1 MSMNYPL
8 GAFQY
13 YDKENDKT
21 HIQWS
26 YVDDPNLTHF
36 EIEVYDENLRKW
48 VKADGRNGV
57 YPKQSKRGSNY

>member
-1 MSMNYPL
+1 MNHPL
-8 GAFQY
+8 GVFQY
-13 YDKENDKT
+13 FDSQTGKT

-48 VKADGRNGV
+48 VKHDGRNGV
-57 YPKQSKRGSNY
+57 VVKQQKKGSNY

>member
-1 MSMNYPL
+1 MNHPL

-13 YDKENDKT
+13 YDKETDTT

-26 YVDDPNLTHF
+26 YVDSPDLTHF

-48 VKADGRNGV
+48 VKHDGRNGIV
-57 YPKQSKRGSNY
+57 AKQPKKGSNY